1 MRIILGVETCNGCKF
16 FIENDCKAPSY
27 PCYMNRPIEITDTEW
42 AIIERGWHRE
52 VYELGTYEFPFAQYI
67 KDLIKLRG
75 E

>member
-1 MRIILGVETCNGCKF
+1 MRIIPDKTTIVLVP
-16 FIENDCKAPSY
+16 IEGIGGLFWKHEDT
-27 PCYMNRPIEITDTEW
+27 IEITDAEW